1 MQQSQLAGS
10 LCAGLLYAVSG
21 VAQAACDF
29 DIEVDDSMAFKIQQM
44 VAEKSC
50 DVIKVTV
57 QHTGQLPAQTMG
69 HNWTLTKTADYQPVA
84 MDGMS
89 AGLENDYIKP
99 GDERVIAHTKVVGS
113 GESDSISFSPDALE
127 AGGDYTFFCS
137 FPGHWSVMHGKLI
150 VN

>member
-1 MQQSQLAGS
+1 
-10 LCAGLLYAVSG
+10 
-21 VAQAACDF
+21 
-29 DIEVDDSMAFKIQQM
+29 
-44 VAEKSC
+44 
-50 DVIKVTV
+50 
-57 QHTGQLPAQTMG
+57 
-69 HNWTLTKTADYQPVA
+69 

-137 FPGHWSVMHGKLI
+137 FPGHWSVMQGKLI